1 MKRISKKWSTIAITS
16 KTKQLTAPLLPAIGA
31 FLAIFIVY
39 TISYQLTDLRGAS
52 AILPS
57 MGAVTA
63 LFFANPD
70 TESTKA
76 KSLFAGN
83 ILSAAIGVFCYQWLG
98 DTLVAASCAVSL
110 SIFIMLACRCMHP
123 PGGATALAAVV
134 GGDAIYQ
141 LGYAFVIFPTLLNCL
156 TIFIIFCIFDRYT
169 GKTT

>member
-1 MKRISKKWSTIAITS
+1 MKRNRRNWPSIAITA
-16 KTKQLTAPLLPAIGA
+16 KTKQLTAPLVPAIGA

-39 TISYQLTDLRGAS
+39 AISYQLTDSRGAS

-70 TESTKA
+70 AETTKPRA
-76 KSLFAGN
+76 LFAGN
-83 ILSAAIGVFCYQWLG
+83 LLSATIGVLCYQWLG

-110 SIFIMLACRCMHP
+110 SVFMMLACRCMHA

-134 GGDAIYQ
+134 GGDAIHQ
-141 LGYAFVIFPTLLNCL
+141 LGYAYVLIPTLLNCL
-156 TIFIIFCIFDRYT
+156 TIFIIFCIFNHFTD
-169 GKTT
+169 KTT